1 MSKLRYKLNPCDY
14 EHYTWLTPA
23 QKVFEFFSMGTEC
36 KCCLGARIAA
46 ALVIGFLIGKV
57 F

>member
-1 MSKLRYKLNPCDY
+1 MTKLRHKLNPCDY
-14 EHYTWLTPA
+14 EHYNWLTPA
-23 QKVFEFFSMGTEC
+23 QKFFELLSWGTDC

-46 ALVIGFLIGKV
+46 ALVIGYTIGKV